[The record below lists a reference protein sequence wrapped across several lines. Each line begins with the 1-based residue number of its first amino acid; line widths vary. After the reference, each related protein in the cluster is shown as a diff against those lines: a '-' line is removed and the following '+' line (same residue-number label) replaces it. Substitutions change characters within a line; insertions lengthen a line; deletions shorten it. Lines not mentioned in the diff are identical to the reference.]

1 MLTTDNFKGHW
12 QNDEKQDVEILNYD
26 RKWNYLHKFGNH
38 VKHAHNAHEED
49 NMKQTKT
56 TWSKQR
62 RHDDKQDMFI
72 LKGNYN
78 CGEVN
83 V

>member
-1 MLTTDNFKGHW
+1 MELSAQVWKSCKACAQCTW
-12 QNDEKQDVEILNYD
+12 RRQ
-26 RKWNYLHKFGNH
+26 
-38 VKHAHNAHEED
+38 HEANKD
-49 NMKQTKT
+49 DMKQTKT

-62 RHDDKQDMFI
+62 RHDDTQDMFI